1 MTITKTIGG
10 DRLGAGK
17 KMQQS
22 YKTYERS
29 NHDLSEIWRSTIA
42 PGTLVPCYREVML
55 PGDTFDIDIDTQV
68 LTYPTVGPLFG
79 QFKMQIDFFK
89 VPMRLYNAGLHNN
102 LLKVGL
108 DMSKVKLP
116 LLHIEGNS
124 IDWSENS
131 DVPIDLQQIN
141 QGSLLAYLGIR
152 GLGDDPYKETITR
165 EFNAIPYIAYWEIYK
180 QYYANLQEEIGAF
193 IDYGLGS
200 TPELVG
206 MWLKAPPA
214 GLLTPIP
221 FAITSLTQ
229 RIVTRLRNS
238 NEFNITVT
246 ITGSEAGIY
255 ELEEVVD
262 TKESEIDL
270 GGGVIERTYT
280 IKALFTSSSLVTE
293 AIITNTDLEPSEV
306 SPQISTFNL
315 ENIDSLRQ
323 QILAQSLSAPFKI
336 DKDSLAPYGNSVK
349 NTTVGEN
356 PNKLRSYYP
365 MQGLA
370 LKTYQSDIFNNWV
383 NTDWIDGAGGI
394 AEVSAVDVSDGTLK
408 IDSLNLAQ
416 KVYNMLNRIAISGGT
431 YYNWIEAVYSQE
443 AYRNDETPVYVGG
456 LSREVHFQQVI
467 NTAESDGNP
476 LGSLG
481 GRGVQDGSK
490 KGGSIIVKT
499 NEPCYVI
506 GIVSLTP
513 RIDYSQGNRWDV
525 NAITMDD
532 WHKPELDGIG
542 YQDSITDQFAAW
554 DTKAHP
560 SGEGVVYKSAGKLP
574 AWINYM
580 TSYNKTYGNFADE
593 RSEMFMTLNRRY
605 EANRATKTIKDLTT
619 YIDPS
624 KFNYAFAQVDRGAQ
638 NFWVQLGFK
647 VSARRKISARQ
658 IPNI

>member
-108 DMSKVKLP
+108 DMTKVKLP

-131 DVPIDLQQIN
+131 NIPIDLQQIN

-193 IDYGLGS
+193 IDYTKDVEMEITSTSMRDDDGLYQ
-200 TPELVG
+200 
-206 MWLKAPPA
+206 
-214 GLLTPIP
+214 PIP
-221 FAITSLTQ
+221 QPIIAAEQEIEILGNRIEIKAITLTLS
-229 RIVTRLRNS
+229 IAGNIKYEELCS
-238 NEFNITVT
+238 NITTTTNANNEVIKTNGNIKAEYIGNT
-246 ITGSEAGIY
+246 ITG
-255 ELEEVVD
+255 
-262 TKESEIDL
+262 
-270 GGGVIERTYT
+270 VI
-280 IKALFTSSSLVTE
+280 I
-293 AIITNTDLEPSEV
+293 NTDELIVPP
-306 SPQISTFNL
+306 PQISTFNL

-323 QILAQSLSAPFKI
+323 QILAQSLSAPFKVN
-336 DKDSLAPYGNSVK
+336 KDSLAPYGNNIK
-349 NTTVGEN
+349 NITVGVN
-356 PNKLRSYYP
+356 PNNIRSYYP

-416 KVYNMLNRIAISGGT
+416 KVYNMLNRVAISGGS
-431 YYNWIEAVYSQE
+431 YYNWIEAIYSQE

-456 LSREVHFQQVI
+456 LSREIHFQQVV

-490 KGGSIIVKT
+490 KGGSIVIKT

-506 GIVSLTP
+506 GIISLTP

-525 NAITMDD
+525 NAMTMND

-554 DTKAHP
+554 DTKADP
-560 SGEGVVYKSAGKLP
+560 SGEGIVYKSAGKLP

-605 EANRATKTIKDLTT
+605 EADRATKSIKDLTT

-638 NFWVQLGFK
+638 NFWIQLGFK
-647 VSARRKISARQ
+647 VSARRKISAKQ